1 MGHGLLHHIDAGTK
15 WLVSGAVFGV
25 LLWRQDSAICWCVLG
40 SVGAA
45 ANCKCLKVLINQSR
59 PRGARKVD
67 PGMPSSHAQSLGFL
81 SIYFALDVAFPFSGP
96 AQRVPTD
103 SGRAAWAG
111 MLVAGGLFGSWL
123 RVAMGFHTTAQVAV
137 GYALGAA
144 SAVVWQSLYGYQ
156 VLPHLT
162 PLLLR
167 SLQGATVLAGG
178 LFAVKVLSD
187 VAKDH
192 RRE

>member
-156 VLPHLT
+156 TLGAGFRRAAMPRESATGISALEPVPGPSCPGSFLT
-162 PLLLR
+162 
-167 SLQGATVLAGG
+167 
-178 LFAVKVLSD
+178 
-187 VAKDH
+187 
-192 RRE
+192 